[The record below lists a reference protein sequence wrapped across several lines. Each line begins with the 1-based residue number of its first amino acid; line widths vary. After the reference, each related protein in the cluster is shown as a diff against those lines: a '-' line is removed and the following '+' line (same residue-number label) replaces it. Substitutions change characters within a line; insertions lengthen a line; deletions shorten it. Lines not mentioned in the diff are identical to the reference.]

1 MAEESFQE
9 RTEQATPRRRLKAR
23 ERGQVARSADLTA
36 AGIICLGFTALF
48 MVGPQLV
55 DRLRDA
61 LQYTMANAPT
71 IALSDPTFQTVI
83 VNNVTGFLVMLAPM
97 FIAMVAIGLAMNVL
111 QVGFHVSPKAMEL
124 KFEKLNVVSGMRRL
138 FSMRSAIQLV
148 RDPLKLAAIGLIGY
162 LAIRSEFEGFA
173 VLSDLSVPQLGATLA
188 RLTLIISL
196 KIGVAMLVIGILDYL
211 YQRYDFEKSI
221 RMSRQE
227 IRDEMKE
234 TEGSPEVKSRVRQI
248 QRQMVRQRMMAAVP
262 EADVVVTNPVHLA
275 VALKY
280 DPSEMDAPT
289 VLAKGQRLV
298 AEKIKEIA
306 RAHGIPVIEDKPLA
320 RAIFKMC
327 EVGDLIPAKLYRAVA
342 EILAH
347 IYRLKGKAVR

>member
-1 MAEESFQE
+1 MAEENFQE
-9 RTEQATPRRRLKAR
+9 RTEQATPRRRQKAR

-55 DRLRDA
+55 NRLREA
-61 LQYTMANAPT
+61 MSYTMANAPT
-71 IALSDPTFQTVI
+71 IALSDPSFQTVV
-83 VNNVTGFLVMLAPM
+83 VNSIGSFLVTMAPL
-97 FIAMVAIGLAMNVL
+97 FIAMTAVALVMNVL
-111 QVGFHVSPKAMEL
+111 QVGFHISPKALEL
-124 KFEKLNVVSGMRRL
+124 KLEKLNFVSGFKRL
-138 FSMRSAIQLV
+138 FSMRSAVQLV
-148 RDPLKLAAIGLIGY
+148 RDPLKLVAIGLIGY

-173 VLSDLSVPQLGATLA
+173 VLSDLSIAQLGATLA
-188 RLTLIISL
+188 RLTLVISL
-196 KIGVAMLVIGILDYL
+196 KIGVAMLVIGILDFL
-211 YQRYDFEKSI
+211 YQRYDHEKSL

-234 TEGSPEVKSRVRQI
+234 TEGSPEVKARTRQI
-248 QRQMVRQRMMAAVP
+248 QRQMARQRMMAAVP

-342 EILAH
+342 EVLAH

>member
-1 MAEESFQE
+1 MAEENFQE
-9 RTEQATPRRRLKAR
+9 RTEQATPRRRQKAR

-55 DRLRDA
+55 NRLREA
-61 LQYTMANAPT
+61 MSYTMANAPT
-71 IALSDPTFQTVI
+71 IALSDPSFQTVVVDSI
-83 VNNVTGFLVMLAPM
+83 GSFLVTMAPL
-97 FIAMVAIGLAMNVL
+97 FIAMTAVALVMNVL

-124 KFEKLNVVSGMRRL
+124 KFEKINFVSGFKRL
-138 FSMRSAIQLV
+138 FSMRSAVQLV
-148 RDPLKLAAIGLIGY
+148 RDPLKLVAIGLIGY

-173 VLSDLSVPQLGATLA
+173 ALSDLSIAQLGTTLA
-188 RLTLIISL
+188 RLTLVISL
-196 KIGVAMLVIGILDYL
+196 KIGVAMMVIGILDYL
-211 YQRYDFEKSI
+211 YQRYDHEKSL

-234 TEGSPEVKSRVRQI
+234 TEGSPEVKSRIRQI
-248 QRQMVRQRMMAAVP
+248 QRQMARQRMMAAVP

-342 EILAH
+342 EVLAH
-347 IYRLKGKAVR
+347 IYRLKGKVVR

>member
-1 MAEESFQE
+1 
-9 RTEQATPRRRLKAR
+9 
-23 ERGQVARSADLTA
+23 
-36 AGIICLGFTALF
+36 
-48 MVGPQLV
+48 
-55 DRLRDA
+55 
-61 LQYTMANAPT
+61 
-71 IALSDPTFQTVI
+71 
-83 VNNVTGFLVMLAPM
+83 
-97 FIAMVAIGLAMNVL
+97 
-111 QVGFHVSPKAMEL
+111 
-124 KFEKLNVVSGMRRL
+124 
-138 FSMRSAIQLV
+138 MRSAVQLV
-148 RDPLKLAAIGLIGY
+148 RDPLKLVAIGLIGY

-173 VLSDLSVPQLGATLA
+173 VLSDLSIAQLGATLA
-188 RLTLIISL
+188 RLTLVISL
-196 KIGVAMLVIGILDYL
+196 KIGVAMLVIGILDFL
-211 YQRYDFEKSI
+211 YQRYDHEKSL

-234 TEGSPEVKSRVRQI
+234 TEGSPEVKARTRQI
-248 QRQMVRQRMMAAVP
+248 QRQMARQRMMAAVP

-342 EILAH
+342 EVLAH

>member
-9 RTEQATPRRRLKAR
+9 RTEQATPRRRRKAR

-55 DRLRDA
+55 ERMCDVLR
-61 LQYTMANAPT
+61 YTMANAPT
-71 IALSDPTFQTVI
+71 IALSDPTFRTVM
-83 VNNVTGFLVMLAPM
+83 VNNIGEFLVTMAPL
-97 FIAMVAIGLAMNVL
+97 FIAMTAVGMAMNVL
-111 QVGFHVSPKAMEL
+111 QVGFQISPKAMEL
-124 KFEKLNVVSGMRRL
+124 KFDKLNLVSGLRRL
-138 FSMRSAIQLV
+138 FSMKSAVQLV

-162 LAIRSEFEGFA
+162 LSIRSEFEGFA
-173 VLSDLSVPQLGATLA
+173 LLPDLSIAQLGATLA
-188 RLTLIISL
+188 RLTLVVSL

-211 YQRYDFEKSI
+211 YQRYDYEKSL

-234 TEGSPEVKSRVRQI
+234 TEGSPEVKSRIRQI
-248 QRQMVRQRMMAAVP
+248 QRQMARQRMMAAVP
-262 EADVVVTNPVHLA
+262 EADVVITNPVHLA

-280 DPSEMDAPT
+280 DPSEMNAPS
-289 VLAKGQRLV
+289 VLAKGQRLI
-298 AEKIKEIA
+298 AEKIKQIA
-306 RAHGIPVIEDKPLA
+306 REHGIPVIEDKPLA

-347 IYRLKGKAVR
+347 IYRLKGKVVR

>member
-55 DRLRDA
+55 GRLRDA